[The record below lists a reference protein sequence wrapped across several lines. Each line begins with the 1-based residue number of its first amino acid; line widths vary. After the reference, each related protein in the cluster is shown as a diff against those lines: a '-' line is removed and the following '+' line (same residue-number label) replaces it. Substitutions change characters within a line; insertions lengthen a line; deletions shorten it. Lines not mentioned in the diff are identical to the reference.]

1 MEDGRK
7 KSTILI
13 YTGDQDLAKSLT
25 LLLQDQYRVQSTSLL
40 TKATD
45 VVEQHK
51 VDLFIADLGLSLEV
65 GLKALEQMGEKN
77 PEIPIIVF
85 SPYQL
90 TNSKIEREIHNR
102 VDFYFHVP
110 VSVEE
115 IVQAIAELLTIQ
127 DKKAST
133 KLIHTHN

>member
-51 VDLFIADLGLSLEV
+51 VDLFIADLGLFLEV
-65 GLKALEQMGEKN
+65 GLKALEQMREKN

-110 VSVEE
+110 VNVEE